1 MRSFVS
7 VFLLVVALCVVGT
20 VVAVADEIPAE
31 SRDAQKRRVNEML
44 AEQQQD
50 QDAEAMKAMMA
61 DILEEMASDTSDLV
75 KRVTPEQI
83 ALQREKVRE
92 RNEQRERQRRLL
104 AQKHAAENLVRYK
117 ADAREKLNTLE
128 M

>member
-44 AEQQQD
+44 AKQQD